1 MDAYMPGS
9 PTSRER
15 DHIDAMCRLTMAQT
29 PSRDAIAYVSSL
41 DQRGRA
47 DFLSLADSN
56 HVVLRSLQPVAGSP
70 GEAAAPWAADACD
83 AERLRIHQALHRLA
97 EVCDVLEHEGC
108 PVVVIKTLEHLPD
121 LGNDLDLY
129 STAPEARVV
138 NVMQKRL
145 QAHVEPRSWGDRL
158 AHKWNFTLPDLRESI
173 EVHVQRLGQT
183 GEHTRLARRFHD
195 RRVRREIAGLQ
206 FYVPAPEQAIIVATL
221 QRMYRHF
228 YFRVCDVLNTARLA
242 DSGALDYVRLRQ
254 ASDEGGIWPGVATYL
269 RVVSDYVARY
279 RGRGVDLPAGVLA
292 DALFGGEKI
301 EVRSRFLRVPVVPE
315 AATLFT
321 RQALATALA
330 GDVPATF
337 RLTLLPP
344 LASVAAIAYRFT
356 GSDKGIW

>member
-1 MDAYMPGS
+1 MPSS
-9 PTSRER
+9 PSFNER
-15 DHIDAMCRLTMAQT
+15 THIDAMCRLTMAAT
-29 PSRDAIAYVSSL
+29 PSAEAIAYVAAL
-41 DQRGRA
+41 DEAGRA

-56 HVVLRSLQPVAGSP
+56 HIVLRSLQPVAGSST
-70 GEAAAPWAADACD
+70 EAAAAAWAADACD
-83 AERLRIHQALHRLA
+83 AERLRIHNALQRLA
-97 EVCDVLEHEGC
+97 DVCDVLEHEGC

-129 STAPEARVV
+129 TTAPEARIVA
-138 NVMQKRL
+138 VMQRRFN
-145 QAHVEPRSWGDRL
+145 ARVEPRSWGDRL
-158 AHKWNFTLPDLRESI
+158 AQKWNFTLPGLRESI
-173 EVHVQRLGQT
+173 EIHVQRLGQT
-183 GEHTRLARRFHD
+183 GEHTRLARRFYE

-242 DSGALDYVRLRQ
+242 ESGALDYVRLRQ

-269 RVVSDYVARY
+269 KVASDYVARY
-279 RGRGVDLPAGVLA
+279 RGHGFDLPAIVTA

-301 EVRSRFLRVPVVPE
+301 EVRNRFLRVPVVPE
-315 AATLFT
+315 AANLFT

-344 LASVAAIAYRFT
+344 LASAAAIAFRFT

>member
-1 MDAYMPGS
+1 MPSS
-9 PTSRER
+9 PSLDER
-15 DHIDAMCRLTMAQT
+15 THIDAMCRLTTAVT
-29 PSRDAIAYVSSL
+29 PSSEAIAYVAAL
-41 DQRGRA
+41 DEVGRA

-56 HVVLRSLQPVAGSP
+56 HVILRSLQPVAGTSTGP
-70 GEAAAPWAADACD
+70 AAAWAADACD
-83 AERLRIHQALHRLA
+83 AERMRIHNALQRLA
-97 EVCDVLEHEGC
+97 EVCECLEHEGC

-129 STAPEARVV
+129 TTAPEARVV
-138 NVMQKRL
+138 AVMQRRF

-158 AHKWNFTLPDLRESI
+158 AQKWNFTVPDLRESI
-173 EVHVQRLGQT
+173 EIHVQRLGQT
-183 GEHTRLARRFHD
+183 GEHTRLARRFYE

-269 RVVSDYVARY
+269 KVASDYVGRY
-279 RGRGVDLPAGVLA
+279 RGHGFDLPANVAG

-301 EVRSRFLRVPVVPE
+301 EVRNRFLRVPVVPE

-344 LASVAAIAYRFT
+344 LASAAAIAFRFT